1 MASMAAQGSP
11 APGQLPRAVLFD
23 ALGTL
28 VGIEEPVS
36 RLAREL
42 AERGAP
48 VAEADAGRALF
59 AEMTYYRAHCDE
71 AVDERSLEALRDR
84 CAEVLREALPA
95 PARDLDGGSVRAA
108 LIAALR
114 FTAFADA
121 EPALAGLRAAGC
133 SIAVVSNW
141 DVSLHGVLRETG
153 LVEHV
158 DVVLTSAEEGV
169 GKPGPEIFRRAL
181 ERLGDVPAA
190 HAMHVGDDVESDARG
205 ALAASISPVLVDRGG
220 LVDVPA
226 GVRVIA
232 SLTELLPGR

>member
-1 MASMAAQGSP
+1 MASMSAQGSQG
-11 APGQLPRAVLFD
+11 PGQLPRAVLFD

-28 VGIEEPVS
+28 VGLEEPVA

-42 AERGAP
+42 AQRGAA
-48 VAEADAGRALF
+48 VSEADAGSALF
-59 AEMTYYRAHCDE
+59 AEMSYYRAHCDE

-84 CAEVLREALPA
+84 CAEVLHEALPA
-95 PARDLDGGSVRAA
+95 PARDLDGAAIREA

-153 LVEHV
+153 LAEHV
-158 DVVLTSAEEGV
+158 DAVLTSAEEGV
-169 GKPGPEIFRRAL
+169 GKPGAEIFHRAL
-181 ERLGDVPAA
+181 ERLGGVATADAI
-190 HAMHVGDDVESDARG
+190 HVGDDIESDARG
-205 ALAASISPVLVDRGG
+205 ALAASIAPVLVDRGG
-220 LVDVPA
+220 LGDVPA
-226 GVRVIA
+226 GVRVVG
-232 SLTELLPGR
+232 SLTELLPAG